1 MNVLKRQ
8 FLRQV
13 GQRSAARAAA
23 LSRQYL
29 KAEPENREAIMAGI
43 DFERWMTKV
52 CEFCLS

>member
-8 FLRQV
+8 MLRHA

-23 LSRQYL
+23 LSRRYL
-29 KAEPENREAIMAGI
+29 KAEPEDREAIVAGI
-43 DFERWMTKV
+43 DFERWMTEI